1 MWIDLEGLA
10 NLRDLGGTPTEDGG
24 SITAGRL
31 LRSDNLQGLTEADV
45 RALLDLGLTDVVDLR
60 SAFEV
65 TSEGPGP
72 LMRESGVTVHHH
84 SLFRDNLIDETDVDG
99 ELSDK
104 ALPWVDLP
112 LSVQVDNYVT
122 STYLSY
128 LVDRPDSILASLR
141 AIATADGATLVH
153 CAAGKDRTGTVVA
166 LALKLAGAETHAVV
180 ADYAAST
187 ERMQAILDRLMASET
202 YADNLRGRP
211 LSSHETHAETM
222 NAFLEHV
229 DAEYDGVNGLLAQLG
244 WTDEDSA
251 RIRAKLRS

>member
-1 MWIDLEGLA
+1 MWIELEGLA

-24 SITAGRL
+24 TIASGRL

-45 RALLDLGLTDVVDLR
+45 RHLLDLGLTDVVDLR

-65 TSEGPGP
+65 KSEGPGP
-72 LMRESGVTVHHH
+72 LMREDDVTVHHH
-84 SLFRDNLIDETDVDG
+84 SLFRDNLIDDDALTEM
-99 ELSDK
+99 

-128 LVDRPDSILASLR
+128 LVDRPDSIVASLR
-141 AIATADGATLVH
+141 DIASAEGATLVH

-166 LALKLAGAETHAVV
+166 LALKLAGAETDAVV

-222 NAFLEHV
+222 KAFLEHV
-229 DAEYDGVNGLLAQLG
+229 DAEYGGVDGLLAQLG
-244 WTDEDSA
+244 WTDEDTA
-251 RIRAKLRS
+251 RIRAKLRD